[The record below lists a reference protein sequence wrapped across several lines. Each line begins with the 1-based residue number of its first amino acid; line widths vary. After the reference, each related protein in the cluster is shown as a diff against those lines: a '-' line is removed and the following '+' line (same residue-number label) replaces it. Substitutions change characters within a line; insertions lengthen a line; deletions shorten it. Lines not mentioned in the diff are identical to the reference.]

1 MARLN
6 VNPTRMEL
14 KKLKARLSTAVRG
27 HKLLKDKSD
36 EMVRRFTEI
45 IKENK
50 RLREE
55 VEKELALT
63 LRQFSIARSVTPAY
77 RAETAFSMPSL
88 LVKLDCSTESIM
100 GIDVPKV
107 ELIKEKR
114 GDGLPY
120 AYSEITSEADYSVG
134 MVSAL
139 LPKMVMLAK
148 TEKAVRMLADEIE
161 RNKRRVNAL
170 EYVMIPQLEETIKY
184 IKDKLDENE
193 RAAVVR
199 LMNVSL
205 RSENMIKLL
214 SKTRKFCLTK
224 KEKSCKI
231 ITLNQL
237 GL

>member
-63 LRQFSIARSVTPAY
+63 LKQFSIARSVTPAY
-77 RAETAFSMPSL
+77 RAENAFSMPSL

-100 GIDVPKV
+100 GIDVPRV

-193 RAAVVR
+193 RAAGGR
-199 LMNVSL
+199 LMKV
-205 RSENMIKLL
+205 K
-214 SKTRKFCLTK
+214 SKA
-224 KEKSCKI
+224 
-231 ITLNQL
+231 
-237 GL
+237 

>member
-36 EMVRRFTEI
+36 EMVRRFTLI

-55 VEKELALT
+55 VEAALSLT
-63 LRQFSIARSVTPAY
+63 MKQFSIARSVTSAY
-77 RAETAFSMPSL
+77 QAETAFAMPSVS
-88 LVKLDCSTESIM
+88 VKADCKTESVM
-100 GIDVPKV
+100 GVDVPKLALV
-107 ELIKEKR
+107 EEKR
-114 GDGLPY
+114 SDGLPY
-120 AYSEITSEADYSVG
+120 AYSEITGEADYSVQ
-134 MVSAL
+134 MASEL
-139 LPKMVMLAK
+139 LPKMLELAAVEK
-148 TEKAVRMLADEIE
+148 TVRMLADEIE

-170 EYVMIPQLEETIKY
+170 EYVMIPQLQETIKY

-199 LMNVSL
+199 LMKV
-205 RSENMIKLL
+205 K
-214 SKTRKFCLTK
+214 SKA
-224 KEKSCKI
+224 
-231 ITLNQL
+231 Q
-237 GL
+237 

>member
-63 LRQFSIARSVTPAY
+63 LKQFSIARSVTPAY
-77 RAETAFSMPSL
+77 RAENAFSMPSL
-88 LVKLDCSTESIM
+88 LVKLDCSTDSIM
-100 GIDVPKV
+100 GIDVPRV

-199 LMNVSL
+199 LMKV
-205 RSENMIKLL
+205 K
-214 SKTRKFCLTK
+214 SKA
-224 KEKSCKI
+224 
-231 ITLNQL
+231 
-237 GL
+237 

>member
-36 EMVRRFTEI
+36 EMVRRFTVI
-45 IKENK
+45 IREDK
-50 RLREE
+50 RLRDE
-55 VEKELALT
+55 VEKELSLT
-63 LRQFSIARSVTPAY
+63 LKQFSVARSVTPAFE
-77 RAETAFSMPSL
+77 AEAAFSMPSVA
-88 LVKLDCSTESIM
+88 VKVNCGTESIM
-100 GIDVPKV
+100 GVEVPKV
-107 ELIKEKR
+107 DLVKEKR
-114 GDGLPY
+114 ADGLPY
-120 AYSEITSEADYSVG
+120 AYAEITSEADYSVG

-139 LPKMVMLAK
+139 LPKMVRLAE

-184 IKDKLDENE
+184 IKDNLDENE

-199 LMNVSL
+199 LMKV
-205 RSENMIKLL
+205 K
-214 SKTRKFCLTK
+214 SKA
-224 KEKSCKI
+224 
-231 ITLNQL
+231 
-237 GL
+237 

>member
-36 EMVRRFTEI
+36 EMIRRFTI
-45 IKENK
+45 ILREAKV
-50 RLREE
+50 LREE
-55 VEKELALT
+55 VEAELSDVLK
-63 LRQFSIARSVTPAY
+63 QFSIARSVTPSFE
-77 RAETAFSMPSL
+77 AETAFSMPS
-88 LVKLDCSTESIM
+88 VSVTAKCETESVM
-100 GIDVPKV
+100 GVDVPKV

-114 GDGLPY
+114 ADGLPY
-120 AYSEITSEADYSVG
+120 AYSEITAEADYSVQKA
-134 MVSAL
+134 SDL
-139 LPKMVMLAK
+139 LPKMAALAK
-148 TEKAVRMLADEIE
+148 TEKTVRMLAEEIE

-199 LMNVSL
+199 LMKV
-205 RSENMIKLL
+205 K
-214 SKTRKFCLTK
+214 SKA
-224 KEKSCKI
+224 
-231 ITLNQL
+231 
-237 GL
+237 